1 MPRAFHLRS
10 LHGTMRLRRMLDPVG
25 FPDDAAAVGTA
36 ADFVILFYVTLYPC
50 GIVIVGFRLDKSIG
64 SRP

>member
-1 MPRAFHLRS
+1 MPSTFHLRS
-10 LHGTMRLRRMLDPVG
+10 LHGTMRLRRMPDHVG
-25 FPDDAAAVGTA
+25 LPDDSAAVGMA
-36 ADFVILFYVTLYPC
+36 ADFVIQFYVTLYPC